1 MAKHAKRGRQP
12 WRIAEP
18 YRTRFR
24 MVGVFALAAVSLLI
38 PGYFGKVVVYF
49 TGDRVTAR
57 VRDCWSTSYRGN
69 STFYCNGTWQ
79 LRDGAHGSGLL
90 HGVTESY
97 PAGAELAVR
106 ATPDIAITDSLRW
119 PLDFGIGC
127 AAFALLIWIAYR
139 FVRRIRA
146 RRVNRSSNR

>member
-1 MAKHAKRGRQP
+1 MSKHAKRGRQP

-24 MVGVFALAAVSLLI
+24 MVGVFALVALSLLI

-49 TGDRVTAR
+49 TGDRVAAR
-57 VRDCWSTSYRGN
+57 VHDCWSTSYRGN
-69 STFYCNGTWQ
+69 STFYCNGAWQ
-79 LRDGAHGSGLL
+79 LHDGVQGSGLL
-90 HGVTESY
+90 HGVGERY

-106 ATPDIAITDSLRW
+106 ATPEAAITDSLRW
-119 PLDFGIGC
+119 PVDFGIGC
-127 AAFALLIWIAYR
+127 IAFALLVWITYR

-146 RRVNRSSNR
+146 RRTSGE